1 MNDVGR
7 MIIRLNSKIKREF
20 RKLPAIKKLDNISST
35 NSFIIIYIYEHDGAV
50 YQKDIEERFGITRST
65 VSKVISL
72 MEQKDLI
79 KREDDLNDSRK
90 KKVILTDKAI
100 ELSKEFIKEKNEFE
114 KRINEVLGDNLE
126 DFNKSLLILDSFFSG
141 GEK

>member
-126 DFNKSLLILDSFFSG
+126 DFNKSLLILDSYFSG